1 MHAKSTNPLSSL
13 LRELTYI
20 FLAASLA
27 ISGLAAALPQPVQAA
42 PDAPTSN
49 VGDMSSPRVRH
60 TATLLPNGKVLA
72 LGGHNNAG
80 TLGSAELYDMTTGA
94 WSATGGVN
102 PAREGHT
109 ATTLANGK
117 VLAAG
122 GSSGTS
128 ALNNTALY
136 DPAKGAWNAAAGM
149 ATARFDH
156 TATLLRN
163 RQVLVAG
170 GQNFNGD
177 PQAAAELYNP
187 ATNTWSSAGTLA
199 APRWDHT
206 ATLLPGGWVLVAGG
220 QNGNDVLDSAEL
232 YNPTTNAWTPVTAHL
247 STARLGH
254 SATVLPDGRVLIV
267 GGENNGGAPALDS
280 AELFSFNSAD
290 PAAST
295 WMTTG
300 ALTVNSRTGHSATL
314 LPNGK
319 VMVAGGFGGDIGNP
333 GAVAHPLTSIELYT
347 PASGEWSG
355 GDNLQ
360 GPRRGHTATLLPTGE
375 VLVAG
380 GQEGDN
386 YLSGVEKIDLATGNW
401 TLTDE
406 MDTERSEHSA
416 TLLADGKV
424 LVTGGT
430 DKNGVML
437 DLVEIYN
444 PGSGLWTPANSM
456 GTPRASHTATLLPN
470 GKLLVA
476 GGGDGTTFL
485 SSAELYDPQTGG
497 WEFTG
502 GMHQARGN
510 HTATLL
516 RNGQVLVAGGLASN
530 QYLTGAEL
538 YNPETGTWSLVT
550 PLKNARKNHT
560 ATLLTDGTVLVTGG
574 LGTIG
579 YLGSS
584 ERYDVGLNDWLP
596 TGGMTA
602 PRGSHSATLLP
613 NGQVLVAGGL
623 NNSSPE
629 PWPKTSE
636 LYDPLSGGWATTT
649 GVMNSEHYFH
659 SAALLP
665 NGKVLVAGGADK
677 TGSAT
682 QKCEV
687 FDPTTARWLPVS
699 PMNTPRQSFTS
710 TLLPDGKLLAVGGF
724 SDIFLKSAEL
734 FDLGQGIDPAWR
746 PTITAIPPRI
756 KVERMLTFSG
766 TNLRGYQW
774 IEASS
779 GSTHESP
786 SNYPLV
792 QVRRPDSGQV
802 AWLPPDPKLGFSDT
816 AFNSAPVVFPI
827 GPAIVT
833 VYVNGIPSQSV
844 MIQIDQIKTFVPLL
858 WRSH

>member
-1 MHAKSTNPLSSL
+1 MHAKNTNPASSL
-13 LRELTYI
+13 LRKLTHI
-20 FLAASLA
+20 FLTASLA
-27 ISGLAAALPQPVQAA
+27 ISSLAAVLPQPVQAA
-42 PDAPTSN
+42 PDAPTSY
-49 VGDMSSPRVRH
+49 VGDMSSPRTGH
-60 TATLLPNGKVLA
+60 TATLLHNGKVLA
-72 LGGHNNAG
+72 LGGHNNTG

-94 WSATGGVN
+94 WSAANGIN

-109 ATTLANGK
+109 ATTLTNGK

-122 GSSGTS
+122 GWSGTGP
-128 ALNNTALY
+128 LNNAALY
-136 DPAKGAWNAAAGM
+136 DPAKGSWTAAAGM

-156 TATLLRN
+156 TATLLESGS
-163 RQVLVAG
+163 VLVVG
-170 GQNFNGD
+170 GHTTIDGN
-177 PQAAAELYNP
+177 PLAAAERYNP
-187 ATNTWSSAGTLA
+187 ATNTWSSAGSLA

-220 QNGNDVLDSAEL
+220 QNGTTVLDTAEL
-232 YNPTTNAWTPVTAHL
+232 YNPTTNGWTSVTARL

-254 SATVLPDGRVLIV
+254 SATALPDGTVLIA
-267 GGENNGGAPALDS
+267 GGENDDGYLDS

-290 PAAST
+290 PGASI
-295 WMTTG
+295 WATTG
-300 ALTVNSRTGHSATL
+300 SLTVNSRTGHSATL

-319 VMVAGGFGGDIGNP
+319 VMVAGGFGGDIANP
-333 GAVAHPLTSIELYT
+333 GADAHPLTSIELYT

-375 VLVAG
+375 VLIAG
-380 GQEGDN
+380 GQEGTN
-386 YLSGVEKIDLATGNW
+386 YLSGVEKIDLFTGNW
-401 TLTDE
+401 TATDE

-416 TLLADGKV
+416 TLLADGTV

-430 DKNGVML
+430 DKDGIML

-476 GGGDGTTFL
+476 GGGDGSTFL

-502 GMHQARGN
+502 GLHQARGN

-636 LYDPLSGGWATTT
+636 LYDPISGGWATTA
-649 GVMNSEHYFH
+649 GVMNSAHYFH

-665 NGKVLVAGGADK
+665 NGKVLVAGGADA

-687 FDPTTARWLPVS
+687 FDPTTAGWLPVS
-699 PMNTPRQSFTS
+699 QMNTPRQSFT
-710 TLLPDGKLLAVGGF
+710 TTILPDGKLLAVGGF

-734 FDLGQGIDPAWR
+734 FDLGQGISPAWR
-746 PTITAIPPRI
+746 PTITSIPPRI

-766 TNLRGYQW
+766 TNLRGYQRM
-774 IEASS
+774 EASS

-802 AWLPPDPKLGFSDT
+802 AWLPPNPSLGFSDT
-816 AFNSAPVVFPI
+816 VFNSVPVVFPI

-833 VYVNGIPSQSV
+833 VYVNGIASRSV
-844 MIQIDQIKTFVPLL
+844 MIQIDQVKTFVPMVA
-858 WRSH
+858 RGH